1 MSDFFAS
8 GHAVDVVLA
17 VMAIEAI
24 MLIRRG
30 RSAASTIMLAILPGA
45 MILLGVRA
53 ALTGAGWQWVALA
66 LAASFPAHLADMRR
80 RGL

>member
-8 GHAVDVVLA
+8 GHAVDLVLA
-17 VMAIEAI
+17 VMALEAI
-24 MLIRRG
+24 VLIVRK
-30 RSAASTIMLAILPGA
+30 RSNSLGIALAILPGA

-53 ALTGAGWQWVALA
+53 ALIGAAWQWVALA
-66 LAASFPAHLADMRR
+66 LAAAFPFHIADIRR